1 MRKIFLLTGVLAL
14 LSLTSCKKVW
24 DYVKDHPNGY
34 ADNCKVDKIYFTEY
48 FLDDS
53 QVTDDGQSVYFPF
66 KDTAN
71 FNYNA
76 KGQLISIDY
85 ASFANH
91 LNIDPYPTIGF
102 AFAYNSE
109 GKLWAFFEHGYIF
122 NNRPVGRYGHTYTY
136 VNDNLIIDSTFKGYI
151 YAIYQGDDLRI
162 DGDFVGVDSI
172 FLDSWG
178 RIVKAGSKT
187 YSYDASGNLIKPG
200 VRYTSKTSIFQTD
213 KTLMFITRDY
223 SVNTPVGVATRFNSN
238 QLPVQFNSGELALFV
253 TNPDRPDFEK
263 PSPQVTYQCK

>member
-136 VNDNLIIDSTFKGYI
+136 VNDNLIIDSLFTYASILPDGKFTGGYRS
-151 YAIYQGDDLRI
+151 A
-162 DGDFVGVDSI
+162 DSI

-178 RIVKAGSKT
+178 RIIKAGSKT

-200 VRYTSKTSIFQTD
+200 VRYTSQKSIFQTD

-223 SVNTPVGVATRFNSN
+223 SINTPVGVATQFNSN
-238 QLPVQFNSGELALFV
+238 QLPVKFNPGEPALFV
-253 TNPDRPDFEK
+253 TNTDRDRFDFEK
-263 PSPQVTYQCK
+263 QGAKVTYQCK